1 MGVRIDR
8 MVSKKSEV
16 KPKMGVGGMEVRRW
30 GAEMIVSMARNMY

>member
-16 KPKMGVGGMEVRRW
+16 KSKMGVRGMEVRRW